1 MRADARR
8 PSPRPVSEP
17 QSLHPRPDAAD
28 GDVRHSPLAHR
39 RPPPRPSA
47 VRDAAHHE
55 PAARRRFARAGA
67 RVTLPSVVE
76 EERLARA
83 GCADDGAMARPCKWA
98 GGGISRRA
106 EDRGAALD
114 VRSYV
119 HNMHVE
125 YTRIGGGN
133 AVSCSVCKLRVKT
146 RDTGCIEE
154 SEISVRTAEYR
165 SSRPL
170 LGVQD
175 PCSTSRQTAGEGR
188 CARDANL
195 RVKYTNMRAGV
206 RYCAEYSERCVRT
219 SDRDTVSAAEEQNG
233 RIRLN
238 ACPLEC

>member
-154 SEISVRTAEYR
+154 SEISVPTRLNTGPLDRYSEYKIR
-165 SSRPL
+165 VPL
-170 LGVQD
+170 LGKR
-175 PCSTSRQTAGEGR
+175 P
-188 CARDANL
+188 ARDVA
-195 RVKYTNMRAGV
+195 RATPT
-206 RYCAEYSERCVRT
+206 CVLKT
-219 SDRDTVSAAEEQNG
+219 PT
-233 RIRLN
+233 
-238 ACPLEC
+238 

>member
-133 AVSCSVCKLRVKT
+133 AVSCSVCRAPREDERYGMHRRKRNI
-146 RDTGCIEE
+146 CPN
-154 SEISVRTAEYR
+154 TAEYR

-170 LGVQD
+170 LGVQG
-175 PCSTSRQTAGEGR
+175 S
-188 CARDANL
+188 
-195 RVKYTNMRAGV
+195 VFHF
-206 RYCAEYSERCVRT
+206 
-219 SDRDTVSAAEEQNG
+219 
-233 RIRLN
+233 
-238 ACPLEC
+238 